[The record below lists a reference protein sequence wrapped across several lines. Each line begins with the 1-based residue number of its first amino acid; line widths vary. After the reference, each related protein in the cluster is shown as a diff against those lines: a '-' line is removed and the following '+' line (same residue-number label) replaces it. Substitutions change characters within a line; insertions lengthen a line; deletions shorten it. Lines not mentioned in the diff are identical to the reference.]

1 RRPRERANRRQ
12 LRVGRPIS
20 GRHAGWEAVPLT
32 PPRTGVRCRPRRGG
46 KAPPR
51 AASPHPHSPT
61 RGVGPVIFIRL
72 PAWGKTTFYRACF
85 AQTHAHVSK
94 DNFPNNRNPERRQR
108 ELIEQAFAEGR
119 PVVVDNTN
127 ATAEARR
134 PLLAL
139 AQAHNVPVVGYYF
152 ASS

>member
-1 RRPRERANRRQ
+1 
-12 LRVGRPIS
+12 
-20 GRHAGWEAVPLT
+20 
-32 PPRTGVRCRPRRGG
+32 GG

-51 AASPHPHSPT
+51 AASPYPHSAR
-61 RGVGPVIFIRL
+61 RGVELVIFIGL
-72 PAWGKTTFYRACF
+72 QASGKTTFYRARF

-119 PVVVDNTN
+119 AVVVDNTN

-139 AQAHNVPVVGYYF
+139 AQAHGVPVVGYYF
-152 ASS
+152 QRPGNKLRRSGQVTALQLSEKDGALLLGASAAHDLAALQGLRLVL